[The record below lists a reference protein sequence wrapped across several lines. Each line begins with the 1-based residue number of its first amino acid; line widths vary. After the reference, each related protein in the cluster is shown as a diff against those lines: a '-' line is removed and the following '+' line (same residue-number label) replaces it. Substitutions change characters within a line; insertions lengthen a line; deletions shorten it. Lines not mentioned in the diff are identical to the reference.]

1 MELWELGNSKFYFIL
16 SAVDPILS
24 AGMIL
29 YEDENNQEDETMDDM
44 IKELAF
50 ATFFGFTLAVN
61 LVLLWEIF

>member
-1 MELWELGNSKFYFIL
+1 
-16 SAVDPILS
+16 
-24 AGMIL
+24 MIL